1 MFIDDFYNTFCGN
14 RNYNHPMNLVEN
26 ENEWTIELRATGL
39 KKEDIQLE
47 YEAKD
52 NTLYVKSLNDRKKE
66 KETSYNL
73 HEFWRDWFDTRIQL
87 PESIDSEGIEARTED
102 GILYIKV
109 PKRNGSGTNKR
120 IELK

>member
-1 MFIDDFYNTFCGN
+1 MYTIFDDLFCNG
-14 RNYNHPMNLVEN
+14 RTYNHPMNITEDEGGWNV
-26 ENEWTIELRATGL
+26 ELRATGL

-52 NTLYVKSLNDRKKE
+52 NTLYVKSLLDRKKE
-66 KETSYNL
+66 KEVVYQL

-87 PESIDSEGIEARTED
+87 PEGIDPENIEARTED
-102 GILYIKV
+102 GILYVRIGK
-109 PKRNGSGTNKR
+109 KSGGGSNKR